1 MLGIDQAKILTKI
14 AISLHEVKSERLS
27 PIFMKSSFLWRYLHK
42 LIYLVYTNSWLL
54 VFNLEVM
61 ILNSCTHPAN
71 IAAIHFHSL
80 WQAPT
85 PQRQKNPYYCFT
97 GQKFHLWLV
106 IGQMLISHLWR
117 KPSDLSEF
125 VQLITNQFFFSKFSL
140 E

>member
-85 PQRQKNPYYCFT
+85 PQRQKNPYYCFYWSKISSMT
-97 GQKFHLWLV
+97 CDWSDAHFSLV
-106 IGQMLISHLWR
+106 KKTIWPIRICAAHYKS
-117 KPSDLSEF
+117 
-125 VQLITNQFFFSKFSL
+125 IFFFQI
-140 E
+140 